1 MSIEIKDHPLGALLQ
16 VHGQPGSRKN
26 EIKGERDG
34 ALKVSVTQVP
44 EKGKANKAITEL
56 IAKVLKLR
64 KSQLELLSGET
75 SSEKIFLIRDISV
88 KDLSELVRPYWN

>member
-1 MSIEIKDHPLGALLQ
+1 MSIEIKEHSSGVLLPI
-16 VHGQPGSRKN
+16 HAQPGARKN
-26 EIKGERDG
+26 EIKGERGG

-44 EKGKANKAITEL
+44 EKGKANKAIAEL

-64 KSQLELLSGET
+64 KSQMELLSGDT

-88 KDLSELVRPYWN
+88 KDLAELVRPYLD